1 MKHLSSTAVLAAAI
15 AVFICVGSTVALA
28 ESFDMSKAPEVK
40 RGIRWRAQR
49 SEISVVIGPTV
60 EDPYFKN
67 LVFSLGY
74 NYHINNWL
82 AVGLSA
88 GYTLPIKT
96 KLAKEIE
103 AERTTPGN
111 SYSIPATYLGFVGDL
126 HMEISPIYGKSMV
139 ANAGVLAYDFHIL
152 LGAAFMQVLW
162 NEDAKDRVKINTD
175 GEFAVAPMW
184 GAGTRL
190 FINRMFAITVDVKDY
205 FAKMH
210 THGNSDYDVPK
221 KSWEHN
227 IAVMV
232 GFSIFLP
239 TEAGYDED

>member
-1 MKHLSSTAVLAAAI
+1 MKRLSSTAALIAAC
-15 AVFICVGSTVALA
+15 VFFLVAGSSSAQA
-28 ESFDMSKAPEVK
+28 ESFDMNKAPEVK
-40 RGIRWRAQR
+40 RGIQWRTQR

-74 NYHINNWL
+74 NYHITNWL
-82 AVGLSA
+82 AVGLNA

-103 AERTTPGN
+103 AERTSPGN
-111 SYSIPATYLGFVGDL
+111 SFSIPATYLGFVGDL

-139 ANAGVLAYDFHIL
+139 MNSGVLAYDFHIL
-152 LGAAFMQVLW
+152 LGAGFMQVVW
-162 NEDAKDRVKINTD
+162 NEDVKSRIKATES
-175 GEFAVAPMW
+175 EFAIAPMW

-190 FINRMFAITVDVKDY
+190 FINRMFAVTVDVKDY
-205 FAKMH
+205 FARMY
-210 THGNSDYDVPK
+210 THGNTDYDVPK
-221 KSWEHN
+221 KKWEHN

-239 TEAGYDED
+239 TEAGYDEE

>member
-1 MKHLSSTAVLAAAI
+1 MKRLSSTLVLVLTGVSLVLAGATSAQ
-15 AVFICVGSTVALA
+15 A
-28 ESFDMSKAPEVK
+28 ETFDMNKAPEVK
-40 RGIRWRAQR
+40 RGIQWRTQR

-74 NYHINNWL
+74 NYHITNWL
-82 AVGLSA
+82 AVGLNA

-103 AERTTPGN
+103 AERTSPG
-111 SYSIPATYLGFVGDL
+111 SSFAIPATYLGFVGDL
-126 HMEISPIYGKSMV
+126 HMEVSPIYGKSMV
-139 ANAGVLAYDFHIL
+139 VNSGVLAYDFHLL
-152 LGAAFMQVLW
+152 LGAGFMQVLW
-162 NEDAKDRVKINTD
+162 NEDVKDRIKVKESD
-175 GEFAVAPMW
+175 FAIAPMW
-184 GAGTRL
+184 GAGVRL
-190 FINRMFAITVDVKDY
+190 FFNRMFAVTVDVKDY

-210 THGNSDYDVPK
+210 THGNTDYDVPK

-227 IAVMV
+227 VAVMV